1 MVFKLPMNNNV
12 HQTNRFTRRLLFIFG
27 SFLLI
32 YPLIRFISHRVPR
45 KPVIIKVTEPLKQ
58 NKFLVKDDFCIFSE
72 SEHIWAVSRKCTH
85 LGCRLNYKEEEDI
98 LECPCHQ
105 SRFATTGTV
114 INGPSK
120 TELKRY
126 KVEKNTDPP
135 FFIVSI

>member
-1 MVFKLPMNNNV
+1 MNNNV

-27 SFLLI
+27 SFLLF

-72 SEHIWAVSRKCTH
+72 DEQLWAVSRKCTH

-105 SRFATTGTV
+105 SRFATNGLV
-114 INGPSK
+114 INGPSR
-120 TELKRY
+120 TELKTY

-135 FFIVSI
+135 FFIVSV

>member
-1 MVFKLPMNNNV
+1 MNNKINPR
-12 HQTNRFTRRLLFIFG
+12 QSFTRRLLLIFG
-27 SFLLI
+27 SFLLL

-72 SEHIWAVSRKCTH
+72 NEQVWAVSRKCTH
-85 LGCRLNYKEEEDI
+85 LGCRLNYKEEEGI

-105 SRFATTGTV
+105 SRFANTGLV

-120 TELKRY
+120 TELKTY